1 MWHLYIF
8 MSVLAASVVLKLAH
22 PLMGRGRHKHGDTP
36 TPADGLLVYLLVGAV
51 PLLSLFLYL
60 MLGSPDLPGKP
71 AVFSNLVTLY
81 DRNYALLAQ
90 RPMERLVTEN
100 PRDLGALM
108 TLGQIH
114 LRLKKYPEAV
124 RFYET
129 AAAVSLET
137 NDIRHR
143 VATSVLGE
151 AQVMANNGIVGDDA
165 LKTFNYAVTLN
176 KTSPA
181 AHYYLALALAQKG
194 DKKAA
199 LEIWRRLLDEGRPD
213 AYWTK
218 KVRESVA
225 STAAE
230 LRETGE

>member
-8 MSVLAASVVLKLAH
+8 MSVLAASVVLKLVH
-22 PLMGRGRHKHGDTP
+22 PLMGRGRHRHEDAP
-36 TPADGLLVYLLVGAV
+36 TPADAKLIYLLTGAV
-51 PLLSLFLYL
+51 PLLSLFFYL
-60 MLGSPDLPGKP
+60 MLGSPDLPGRP
-71 AVFSNLVTLY
+71 AVFSNLAALW

-90 RPMERLVTEN
+90 RPMERLVTKDPN
-100 PRDLGALM
+100 DIGALM

-114 LRLKKYPEAV
+114 LQLKKYPEAV

-143 VATSVLGE
+143 VVVSVLGE
-151 AQVMANNGIVGDDA
+151 AQVMANNGIVGADA
-165 LKTFNYAVTLN
+165 LKTFSYVVTLS
-176 KTSPA
+176 KTNPS
-181 AHYYLALALAQKG
+181 AHYYLALEKAQKG

-213 AYWTK
+213 SYWTK
-218 KVRESVA
+218 KVREAIATTVA
-225 STAAE
+225 EMRAA
-230 LRETGE
+230 GE